1 MKQYQT
7 LQDLIVFNTKW
18 QITFLANIKQQ
29 KNSQIANNSIKKS
42 RYFIFKN
49 EIFKNY

>member
-1 MKQYQT
+1 MFKKPQLKMKQYQT

-29 KNSQIANNSIKKS
+29 KTVK
-42 RYFIFKN
+42 
-49 EIFKNY
+49 